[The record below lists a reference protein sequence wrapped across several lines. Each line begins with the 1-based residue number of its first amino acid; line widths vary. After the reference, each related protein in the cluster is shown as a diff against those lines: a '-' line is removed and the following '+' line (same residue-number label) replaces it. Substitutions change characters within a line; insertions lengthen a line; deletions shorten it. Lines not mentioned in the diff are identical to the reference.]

1 MALIA
6 RTEKAGENVSKFT
19 IKQIPIGIQLRL
31 SVPLVDGA
39 EVLGVAIV
47 NSNPHLLVQEP
58 VAEAEKPAQVSERRF
73 VLLAVGR
80 EYEPAADETLR
91 HVGHVGLTDS
101 GLVLVLYEIARK
113 RA

>member
-1 MALIA
+1 M
-6 RTEKAGENVSKFT
+6 SKFT

-31 SVPLVDGA
+31 TVPLVNSA

-47 NSNPHLLVQEP
+47 NNNPHLLVQEP
-58 VAEAEKPAQVSERRF
+58 VAEAEKPAHVSDRRF

-80 EYEPAADETLR
+80 EYEPTVDEALR

-101 GLVLVLYEIARK
+101 GLVLVLYEIARN